1 MDLFVRQRVP
11 STARGTPALR
21 VLETSQLL
29 LHEHPDVAR
38 VERLIGAFRRDG
50 VLRNPP
56 IVTPLL
62 PPPEPRPGGGA
73 AQFVVLDGANR
84 ITALRDLGAPHV
96 AAQVVR
102 YEQPDIVVS
111 TWRHYVVEAE
121 HPMRERVARRLGLE
135 VVPVSGPAEAEDR
148 LARRGG
154 VAGIVDGQG
163 AAVVGLG
170 ADPIAHAGLLVDLV
184 GLYAGTDAIHRIDR
198 EDLKALRAEHGQGTL
213 VIFPPIDKADILH
226 LVAGGGRLPAGITRH
241 LVSGR
246 VLRLNVPL
254 EWLQSP
260 ETVAAKQRRLD
271 AMAEARWQAHGVRY
285 YSEATY
291 LFDE

>member
-11 STARGTPALR
+11 STARGTPVLR
-21 VLETSQLL
+21 VLETSQFL

-38 VERLIGAFRRDG
+38 VERLVGAFRRDG

-62 PPPEPRPGGGA
+62 PPPKGGGRT
-73 AQFVVLDGANR
+73 AQFVILDGANR

-213 VIFPPIDKADILH
+213 VIFPPIDKADILR